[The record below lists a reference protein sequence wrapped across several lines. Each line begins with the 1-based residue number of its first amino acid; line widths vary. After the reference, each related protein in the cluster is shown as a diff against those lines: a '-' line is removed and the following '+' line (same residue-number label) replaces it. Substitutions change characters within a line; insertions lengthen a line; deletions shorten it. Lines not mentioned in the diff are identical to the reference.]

1 MINKLI
7 LFKLSFRS
15 IVRLLFLFMASNED
29 PNMRVKK
36 ARTFLYFLFLS
47 NVRGL
52 GTISLNKVGAWEKQ
66 NNLSKGDLLA
76 LKMI

>member
-29 PNMRVKK
+29 RNM
-36 ARTFLYFLFLS
+36 RTFLYFLFLS
-47 NVRGL
+47 NVKGL

-66 NNLSKGDLLA
+66 NNLSKGILFA

>member
-1 MINKLI
+1 
-7 LFKLSFRS
+7 
-15 IVRLLFLFMASNED
+15 MASNED
-29 PNMRVKK
+29 RNM
-36 ARTFLYFLFLS
+36 RTFLYFLFLS
-47 NVRGL
+47 NVKGL

>member
-7 LFKLSFRS
+7 LFKISFRS

-29 PNMRVKK
+29 RNM
-36 ARTFLYFLFLS
+36 RTFLYFLFLS
-47 NVRGL
+47 NVKGL

>member
-7 LFKLSFRS
+7 TFKLSFRS

-29 PNMRVKK
+29 RNM
-36 ARTFLYFLFLS
+36 RTFLYFLFLS
-47 NVRGL
+47 NVKGL

-66 NNLSKGDLLA
+66 NNLSKGILFA

>member
-7 LFKLSFRS
+7 TFKLSFRS

-36 ARTFLYFLFLS
+36 ERTFLYFSFLN
-47 NVRGL
+47 NVKDL
-52 GTISLNKVGAWEKQ
+52 GTI
-66 NNLSKGDLLA
+66 
-76 LKMI
+76 